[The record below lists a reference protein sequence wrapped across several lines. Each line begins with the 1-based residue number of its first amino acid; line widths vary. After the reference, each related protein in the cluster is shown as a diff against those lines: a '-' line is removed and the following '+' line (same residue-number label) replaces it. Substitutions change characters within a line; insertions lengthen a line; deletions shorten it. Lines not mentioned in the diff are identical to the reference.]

1 MGVEREGG
9 RVERIKV
16 LTEAVDMV
24 LGDDSTNEAG
34 TNKYTRV
41 GEGEYSNWRKA
52 AILMG
57 CRRR

>member
-1 MGVEREGG
+1 
-9 RVERIKV
+9 V

-57 CRRR
+57 RRRR